1 MLQTIDTITTIFDP
15 IESEV
20 WKIKALQHLGAKIYR
35 LENQASVPSLI

>member
-20 WKIKALQHLGAKIYR
+20 WK
-35 LENQASVPSLI
+35 NQSSTTSGCEDI